1 MDLVIGSSSQLAQY
15 FPEDYVKIS
24 SRNIDF
30 NYLKSTQWDSV
41 YITFAEQRIYEK
53 NIDYITPNY
62 LHTLKVI
69 RALLQNSKKIVCYTS
84 CELWSNLEGK
94 ISLDTPPS
102 FDLKNEYTI
111 SKLLL
116 WNKVKELREIN
127 DLYKK
132 VIFIHPFYFN
142 SVKRS
147 EYFLMGKVFK
157 SILNREKIQVRN
169 IDFDR
174 DMVHASFVVKKS
186 IAATTDC
193 MVGSGKLFNVQE
205 LIQNLYAV
213 NDMDFYEF
221 VEEAGDWSPPNKQI
235 TADVNWRYT
244 YNDLL
249 RDTCRDIE
257 QFKTRK
263 Q

>member
-1 MDLVIGSSSQLAQY
+1 MDLVIGSSSQLAHY
-15 FPEDYVKIS
+15 FPENCVKIS

-30 NYLKSTQWDSV
+30 NYLKEHQWDSV
-41 YITFAEQRIYEK
+41 YLTFAEQRIYEK

-62 LHTLKVI
+62 LNTLKI
-69 RALLQNSKKIVCYTS
+69 IKHLLRNSKKIVCYTS
-84 CELWSNLEGK
+84 CELWGNLQGK
-94 ISLDTPPS
+94 ISLDTPPN
-102 FDLKNEYTI
+102 FNLKNEYTI

-116 WNKVKELREIN
+116 WNKVKELREMN
-127 DLYKK
+127 DLYRK
-132 VIFIHPFYFN
+132 VIFVHPFYFN

-157 SILNREKIQVRN
+157 SILNKEKIQVRN

-174 DMVHASFVVKKS
+174 DMVHASFVVEKS

-193 MVGSGKLFNVQE
+193 LVGSGELFNVRE
-205 LIQNLYAV
+205 FIENLYV
-213 NDMDFYEF
+213 LNDMDFYEF
-221 VEEAGDWSPPNKQI
+221 VEEVGEWIPPDKQI
-235 TADVNWRYT
+235 TADVSWKYT

-249 RDTCRDIE
+249 RATCRDIE